1 MELLPEIEYFR
12 DIVFHSKH
20 SVSRKADI
28 PSDVAQD
35 FTWLPHHA
43 TLTWTTRPL
52 SIEDN
57 DSLPKNGTR
66 IYRSRCSA
74 YFIWFLKYMRL
85 HPKMAMKQLNRLLG
99 LLQELTLSLVRV
111 VIKRVCSQALGKY
124 CTFDLLRQICLLI
137 LTMKTFETH
146 LIGNLNQDKP
156 LKSGC
161 FRFNEYCW
169 NNVQISEFALQNH
182 NMILLTP
189 HILNHKDFQQT
200 RRSALNDATDLAC
213 AEVMHTMNRYW

>member
-57 DSLPKNGTR
+57 TPVYNMTAFRKTVQE
-66 IYRSRCSA
+66 
-74 YFIWFLKYMRL
+74 FIEVDVQ
-85 HPKMAMKQLNRLLG
+85 H
-99 LLQELTLSLVRV
+99 TS
-111 VIKRVCSQALGKY
+111 
-124 CTFDLLRQICLLI
+124 
-137 LTMKTFETH
+137 
-146 LIGNLNQDKP
+146 
-156 LKSGC
+156 SG
-161 FRFNEYCW
+161 
-169 NNVQISEFALQNH
+169 S
-182 NMILLTP
+182 
-189 HILNHKDFQQT
+189 
-200 RRSALNDATDLAC
+200 
-213 AEVMHTMNRYW
+213 